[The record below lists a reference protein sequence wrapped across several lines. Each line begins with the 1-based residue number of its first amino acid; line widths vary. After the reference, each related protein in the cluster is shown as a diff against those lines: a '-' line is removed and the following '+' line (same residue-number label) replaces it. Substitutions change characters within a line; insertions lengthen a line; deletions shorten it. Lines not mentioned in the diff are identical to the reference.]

1 MVLQVVKKFPV
12 MQRFRDHWPVRDLL
26 KSTCK
31 TSAAKTKLE
40 AAREKIEAEKAKED
54 AEKNY
59 EDADKARDG
68 EIGPV
73 RNVGTKRKVFPDPP
87 MHESA

>member
-1 MVLQVVKKFPV
+1 MVKKFPV
-12 MQRFRDHWPVRDLL
+12 MECFRDHWPVRDLL

-31 TSAAKTKLE
+31 TSAAKAKLE
-40 AAREKIEAEKAKED
+40 AAREKAAAEKAKED
-54 AEKNY
+54 TEGDAEKT
-59 EDADKARDG
+59 RDG

-73 RNVGTKRKVFPDPP
+73 RGSKRKVFPAPP